1 MKTKIVPYYFDDDI
15 EEEIRDSGFNV
26 VGIESMSITYTQQA
40 DTCSPVED
48 VQTLTITTQTG
59 ISPGKEE
66 AEKKEA
72 FYFDITIPAG
82 QHWSVEEGDELKALI
97 EDFKQRIYMTTIHND
112 LHDERQEPAKQ
123 DLLLE
128 EQEKDTGAPEGV

>member
-15 EEEIRDSGFNV
+15 EEEMRDSGFNV

-40 DTCSPVED
+40 DTCSPQED
-48 VQTLTITTQTG
+48 VQTITITTQTG
-59 ISPGKEE
+59 ISPGKED

-72 FYFDITIPAG
+72 FYFDITIPDG

-97 EDFKQRIYMTTIHND
+97 EDFKQRIYMTTT
-112 LHDERQEPAKQ
+112 HDERQEPAKQ

-128 EQEKDTGAPEGV
+128 EQGKDTGAPEGV